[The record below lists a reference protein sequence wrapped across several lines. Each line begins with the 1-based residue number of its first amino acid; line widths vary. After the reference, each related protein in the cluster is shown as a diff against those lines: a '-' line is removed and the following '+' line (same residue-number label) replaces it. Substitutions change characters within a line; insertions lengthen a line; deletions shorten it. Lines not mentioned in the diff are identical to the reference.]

1 MLPFMVALSTKIPG
15 NGYVGCD
22 SVMCSQ
28 EQREQSR
35 ERMEGA
41 LTDPEVA
48 EWPPL
53 PTQETCEIPPPPIPH
68 TSTQKALKT
77 LILQFSLP
85 FCVHTYTHSPE
96 RTAGGSGKEA
106 ASTCKANFFPQSKQW
121 SLCWSPPSPPWYGL
135 RPTLP

>member
-53 PTQETCEIPPPPIPH
+53 PTQETCETPPPPIPH
-68 TSTQKALKT
+68 TSTQKALRPSFFSSPFPFMCTHTHTPQKE
-77 LILQFSLP
+77 LQVALGKKQLP
-85 FCVHTYTHSPE
+85 L
-96 RTAGGSGKEA
+96 A
-106 ASTCKANFFPQSKQW
+106 
-121 SLCWSPPSPPWYGL
+121 
-135 RPTLP
+135 RPTSSHRVNSGPFVGALHHLPGMD